1 VLLRGKKKK
10 GIIRKKGES
19 KMRRMNR
26 DFYSLMLFKICDERW
41 NRDGEGE
48 SKMELIMKRN
58 EEEPH
63 A

>member
-1 VLLRGKKKK
+1 
-10 GIIRKKGES
+10 
-19 KMRRMNR
+19 
-26 DFYSLMLFKICDERW
+26 MLFKICDERQ

-63 A
+63 V